1 MKQIF
6 KICLVLVA
14 ALFVAGCSSVSDT
27 ILESK
32 NSIYHWKTTFDVND
46 AEAQF
51 LSNHN
56 VERIYIKMYDV
67 ATEHN
72 FLSGVSDIVPI
83 ATTTFVSPVPSGVEV
98 VPVVYITIDALRA
111 MCGREAEF
119 AELIVERTLAMC
131 RYNNCGQI
139 GELQLDCDWT
149 STSKGIYE
157 TLCGIVQQSLRER
170 GIYLSITVRLHQ
182 LQESAPPAD
191 RGVLMLYNTGD
202 LNNRDTRNSIL
213 DIADVRK
220 YVKDGQYPIP
230 LSYAYPAFGWGVKF
244 RGDEFKAIV
253 SEDAVA
259 GENEHIRRER
269 ATASEIIKVKAL
281 VEQRL
286 GKPQCGNILYH
297 LDQTQLNNYTDD
309 EIAKIL
315 AY

>member
-1 MKQIF
+1 M
-6 KICLVLVA
+6 
-14 ALFVAGCSSVSDT
+14 
-27 ILESK
+27 
-32 NSIYHWKTTFDVND
+32 ND

-131 RYNNCGQI
+131 RYNNCGKI

-149 STSKGIYE
+149 STSKGVYE

-170 GIYLSITVRLHQ
+170 GIDLSITVRLHQ

-220 YVKDGQYPIP
+220 FVKDGQYPIP

-253 SEDAVA
+253 SEDAVV
-259 GENEHIRRER
+259 GEDEHVRRER

-286 GKPQCGNILYH
+286 GKPQFGNILYH